1 MINRLPG
8 GLFLKTILGTVFYS
22 IVNFKNF
29 IARLLYYLTLFFSVV
44 RSRRAIQ
51 LDSSTLDIPLNQQS
65 LALLSAQQSSQ
76 FSSANNLTFSKTN
89 LRRRI
94 QPAAQSKNY
103 SIISNPNRELSQR
116 KSSLARLTYLS
127 FCLMKP
133 TS

>member
-51 LDSSTLDIPLNQQS
+51 LDFSTLDIPLNQQS

-76 FSSANNLTFSKTN
+76 FSSANNLTSSTTN

-133 TS
+133 IS